1 MEANG
6 ISLPRALKLFFLS
19 VTVIS
24 VLLVGLL
31 LGFFWLLGQ
40 GMCGNHLFS
49 QTISPDGRHKV
60 VVFERSCGAST
71 GFSTHLSLIKSED
84 NLANDSGN
92 ILILKGHPDEVAP
105 TLSWLNNHQVKIH
118 HRLNGKEY
126 KAEQQWSSNRHIQI
140 QYLH

>member
-60 VVFERSCGAST
+60 VVFERSCGATT
-71 GFSTHLSLIKSED
+71 GFSTHVSVLNWDDHLPNEK
-84 NLANDSGN
+84 GN
-92 ILILKGHPDEVAP
+92 ILILDGSPKDVAP
-105 TLSWLNNHQVKIH
+105 NHVWQNNNTVVIQAAPDD
-118 HRLNGKEY
+118 GKLVTDQLY
-126 KAEQQWSSNRHIQI
+126 RGSALIYIKFAQ
-140 QYLH
+140 